1 MSYIEDTHSSQGSM
15 CHDHS
20 RHPRLL
26 DNFPDLHPM
35 EFLRAIYNA
44 PRMMVLLN
52 VLLVLPPILVSD
64 IPILS
69 GEIAIHEFPHPIPM
83 NPPQNCGLI
92 SDLCW
97 LNHILLHIQSPSLQR
112 QIHHFRCRKSQPQ
125 EEGRSSSATEA
136 SKGHE
141 LPGFIRGIVQS
152 SWNVQWWTIS

>member
-1 MSYIEDTHSSQGSM
+1 MSYIEDTQSSQGSM

-35 EFLRAIYNA
+35 EFPGAIYNA

-97 LNHILLHIQSPSLQR
+97 LNHSPSR
-112 QIHHFRCRKSQPQ
+112 RKRAAAAAPLKPARATSCLDSSGVYYRAVGMFNGGLWLYHNETSQ
-125 EEGRSSSATEA
+125 E
-136 SKGHE
+136 
-141 LPGFIRGIVQS
+141 
-152 SWNVQWWTIS
+152 